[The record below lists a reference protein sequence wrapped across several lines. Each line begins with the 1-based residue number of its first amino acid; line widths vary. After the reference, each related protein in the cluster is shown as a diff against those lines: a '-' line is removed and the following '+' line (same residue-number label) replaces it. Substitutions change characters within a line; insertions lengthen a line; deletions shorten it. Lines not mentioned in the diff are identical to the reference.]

1 MFDAIPLQLP
11 TFNRLADYFGIW
23 AIEPTAFLGQWSVAA
38 ATDLFRHVSAGPA
51 PRPATQMSMQPS
63 KKGDKSVAVISVA
76 GTLMKQQPSMGG
88 TSTVQIR
95 RDVRAAANDPNVSGI
110 LLRVDSPGG
119 TVSGTADL
127 AADVKAARKMKPVW
141 AHIEDLGASAA
152 YWVASQADQVFA
164 NTSTALVGSIGT
176 VMTVYDAS
184 VAAEREGIKTLV
196 FRTGPLKGLGTPG
209 DPVSEEQ
216 SAHLQAIVNEMQ
228 THFDAAVRNG
238 RGMSAAQLAAVK
250 SGGVFTAAEALDK
263 RLIDGIRSLDSTLSA
278 LGAAK

>member
-1 MFDAIPLQLP
+1 MFDATPLHIPA
-11 TFNRLADYFGIW
+11 FHRLTDYFGMW
-23 AIEPTAFLGQWSVAA
+23 AIEPTAFLGQWRIASE
-38 ATDLFRHVSAGPA
+38 TDMIRHVMAGP
-51 PRPATQMSMQPS
+51 PTKPVTTNFVPA
-63 KKGDKSVAVISVA
+63 KKGDKSVAIINVA

-88 TSTVQIR
+88 TSTVQLR
-95 RDVRAAANDPNVSGI
+95 RDIRGAANDPNVSGI

-127 AADVKAARKMKPVW
+127 AADVKAARKAKPVW

-152 YWVASQADQVFA
+152 YWVASQADKVYA
-164 NTSTALVGSIGT
+164 NTPTALVGSIGT

-184 VAAEREGIKTLV
+184 AAAEREGIKTLV

-216 SAHLQAIVNEMQ
+216 SAHLQQIVNEMQ
-228 THFDAAVRNG
+228 THFDAAVRSG
-238 RGMSAAQLAAVK
+238 RNLSAAQLAAVK
-250 SGGVFTAAEALDK
+250 SGGVFPASEALDK
-263 RLIDGIRSLDSTLSA
+263 GLIDGIRSLDSTLSA